1 MKDFR
6 YIDGSAILRLDE
18 ETCIGCGNCV
28 TVCPHRIF
36 QLDDRKAKIVVKQ

>member
-1 MKDFR
+1 MQNFR
-6 YIDGSAILRLDE
+6 YIDKVATLSLDQ

-36 QLDDRKAKIVVKQ
+36 GVAERKAEI